1 MPHALW
7 NTAHILRPLESLHS
21 ELQLNPVVDNKQEK
35 TTDPSF
41 TADSD
46 TDFPDFAHWPESKLA
61 ILAEGFVVER
71 GKLARLRAHSLK
83 PAPASVRP
91 LADSRARWGLAD
103 K

>member
-1 MPHALW
+1 MQLRMSPLL
-7 NTAHILRPLESLHS
+7 NQILKIL
-21 ELQLNPVVDNKQEK
+21 
-35 TTDPSF
+35 F
-41 TADSD
+41 
-46 TDFPDFAHWPESKLA
+46 FPDFGEWPESKLA

-71 GKLARLRAHSLK
+71 GKLAKVRAPSLK

>member
-1 MPHALW
+1 MSPLL
-7 NTAHILRPLESLHS
+7 NQILKIL
-21 ELQLNPVVDNKQEK
+21 
-35 TTDPSF
+35 F
-41 TADSD
+41 
-46 TDFPDFAHWPESKLA
+46 FPDFGEWPESKLA

-71 GKLARLRAHSLK
+71 GKLAKVRAPSLK